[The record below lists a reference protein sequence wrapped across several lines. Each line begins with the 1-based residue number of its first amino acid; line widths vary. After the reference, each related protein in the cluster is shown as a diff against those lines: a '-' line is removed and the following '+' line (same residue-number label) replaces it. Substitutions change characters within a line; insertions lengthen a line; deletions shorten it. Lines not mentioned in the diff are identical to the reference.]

1 MSTEKTP
8 GEVSGA
14 NDCSTVFV
22 PTVDDH
28 DSGLVA
34 DHNMP
39 CIVQNGV
46 YRDVEPAVIDLNS
59 GIFHPSWRAQRD
71 GWFLVRARSK
81 WQRLVCRLIGVLD

>member
-1 MSTEKTP
+1 MSTEHAADRR
-8 GEVSGA
+8 SSA

-34 DHNMP
+34 IHNMP
-39 CIVQNGV
+39 CMVQNGV
-46 YRDVEPAVIDLNS
+46 YREIEPAVIDLNS

-71 GWFLVRARSK
+71 GWFLIRARSK
-81 WQRLVCRLIGVLD
+81 WQRFVCRFIGVLD